1 MADTTRLKPFGYEDV
16 SHIKASFFNQTFVD
30 NEERWTA
37 LIDKIYFNPA
47 CPQNKN
53 IMIDGEDWFVWNGN
67 AWENRDS
74 QYVLDGMTQSAK
86 RVIRMYLLC
95 ASISR
100 AKKNA

>member
-1 MADTTRLKPFGYEDV
+1 MDTNSLNPFGYENV
-16 SHIKASFFNQTFVD
+16 SHIKASFFNQKFSN
-30 NEERWTA
+30 NEERLTS
-37 LIDKIYFNPA
+37 LIYKIYFNPA

-67 AWENRDS
+67 SWENRDS

-100 AKKNA
+100 NAKDA